1 MSKKMENIKKNIYL
15 LYMSNIKV
23 IDVNEEVKQEA
34 VEEPPVIEEATEQ
47 IEQEHEVSCSIRE
60 PTNEVV
66 DAPATE
72 EEAKEVVEKPKAKAK
87 PKPTDKVDCKTCGK
101 TLSYKNYRYR
111 HEKICSEEPKPV
123 KPQANP
129 KGKSKPKAQ
138 PIIQDVE
145 EEIHEVLPSGNPQQT
160 QPVKKQILKPTNPL
174 TDARQSLASIRDIT
188 NHYAI
193 LQQQY
198 IQQKQAKYQNLCQNM
213 FAPKSKK
220 R

>member
-1 MSKKMENIKKNIYL
+1 M
-15 LYMSNIKV
+15 
-23 IDVNEEVKQEA
+23 IDVNEETKQEA
-34 VEEPPVIEEATEQ
+34 VEEPPAIEEATEQ
-47 IEQEHEVSCSIRE
+47 IEQEL
-60 PTNEVV
+60 TNEVV

-72 EEAKEVVEKPKAKAK
+72 EAKEEIKEVVEKPKVKAK
-87 PKPTDKVDCKTCGK
+87 PKTTDKVDCKTCGK

-138 PIIQDVE
+138 PIVE
-145 EEIHEVLPSGNPQQT
+145 EIIPQQTISKAQLT

-174 TDARQSLASIRDIT
+174 ADIT
-188 NHYAI
+188 NHYQL

-213 FAPKSKK
+213 FSSKTKMK